1 MSNNKQLII
10 QSIIE
15 QLFGNFEVVCHLLS
29 DFVNTMSPLG
39 EKTKVASVF
48 IKQQLLSY

>member
-1 MSNNKQLII
+1 MLYDIY
-10 QSIIE
+10 
-15 QLFGNFEVVCHLLS
+15 S

-48 IKQQLLSY
+48 IKQQLLLY